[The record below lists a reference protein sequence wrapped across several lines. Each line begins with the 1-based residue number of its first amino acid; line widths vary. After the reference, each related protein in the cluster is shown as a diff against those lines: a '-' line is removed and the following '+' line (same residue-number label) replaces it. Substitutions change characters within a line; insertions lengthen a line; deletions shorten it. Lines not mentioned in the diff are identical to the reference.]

1 MWFERDTIV
10 TKPKPD
16 IVILPSLLAAD
27 FGHLEDAAR
36 KAEAAGADGLHL
48 DIMDGHFVPNL
59 SMGPDVVKMARRCV
73 RIPLSVHLMMS
84 RPDRFNFIERF
95 IDAGADPLLIHI
107 EAECD
112 IPDAL
117 RRIRTAGVKPGLTLN
132 PDTPVESIAQYVDS
146 VDEVLCMSVHPGY
159 GGQKFMPSVLNKIH
173 RLALAAHRREK
184 PQSLSVDGGIDL
196 NTAVQVCRQGAT
208 VLIAGTALFGAPDMA
223 LAIREMRD
231 AARAAYSQFTQ
242 EAQTSV

>member
-1 MWFERDTIV
+1 MV
-10 TKPKPD
+10 THSNSK

-27 FGHLEDAAR
+27 FGNLEAAAR
-36 KAEAAGADGLHL
+36 KAENSGADGLHL

-95 IDAGADPLLIHI
+95 IEAGANPLLIHI

-117 RRIRTAGVKPGLTLN
+117 RRIRAAGAKPGLTLN
-132 PDTPVESIAQYVDS
+132 PGTPVEAITALVDS
-146 VDEVLCMSVHPGY
+146 VDEVLCMSVQPGY
-159 GGQKFMPSVLNKIH
+159 GGQKFMPAVLAKIR
-173 RLALAAHRREK
+173 RLAFDAFRRRSLLA
-184 PQSLSVDGGIDL
+184 LSVDGGIDL
-196 NTAVQVCRQGAT
+196 HSASQVCRNGAS
-208 VLIAGTALFGAPDMA
+208 VLIAGSALFNAPDMA
-223 LAIREMRD
+223 GAISAMRVAGQAAYDEFIREVQ
-231 AARAAYSQFTQ
+231 ASA
-242 EAQTSV
+242 

>member
-1 MWFERDTIV
+1 V
-10 TKPKPD
+10 TEPKPD

-27 FGHLEDAAR
+27 FGHLEAAAR

-84 RPDRFNFIERF
+84 RPDRFNFLERF
-95 IDAGADPLLIHI
+95 MEAGADPLLIHI

-112 IPDAL
+112 VPDAI
-117 RRIRTAGVKPGLTLN
+117 RRIRAAGVKPGLTLN
-132 PDTPVESIAQYVDS
+132 PNTPVEAIDRVVDS

-159 GGQKFMPSVLNKIH
+159 GGQKFIPEVLGKIR
-173 RLALAAHRREK
+173 RLALEARRRGK
-184 PQSLSVDGGIDL
+184 PLALSVDGGIDL
-196 NTAVQVCRQGAT
+196 TTAAQACRQGAT
-208 VLIAGTALFGAPDMA
+208 VLIAGTSLFGVPDMA
-223 LAIREMRD
+223 RAIREMRD
-231 AARAAYSQFTQ
+231 TARAAYCQFTQ
-242 EAQTSV
+242 EAPSAT

>member
-1 MWFERDTIV
+1 MT
-10 TKPKPD
+10 PSNPN

-27 FGHLEDAAR
+27 FGNLEAAAR
-36 KAEAAGADGLHL
+36 KAENSGADGLHL

-95 IDAGADPLLIHI
+95 IEAGANPLLIHI

-117 RRIRTAGVKPGLTLN
+117 RRIRAAGAKPGLTLN
-132 PDTPVESIAQYVDS
+132 PGTPVDAIAAVVDS
-146 VDEVLCMSVHPGY
+146 VDEVLCMSVQPGY
-159 GGQKFMPSVLNKIH
+159 GGQKFRPDVLEKIR
-173 RLALAAHRREK
+173 RLAVTHFKRRSSLA
-184 PQSLSVDGGIDL
+184 LSVDGGIDL
-196 NTAVQVCRQGAT
+196 HSAAQVCRNGAS
-208 VLIAGTALFGAPDMA
+208 VLIAGSALFNAPDMGRA
-223 LAIREMRD
+223 IHAMRAAGQAAYDEFIREVQ
-231 AARAAYSQFTQ
+231 ASA
-242 EAQTSV
+242 

>member
-1 MWFERDTIV
+1 MTQLN
-10 TKPKPD
+10 PK

-27 FGHLEDAAR
+27 FGNLEAAAR
-36 KAEAAGADGLHL
+36 KAEIAGADGLHL

-95 IDAGADPLLIHI
+95 IEAGADPLLIHI

-112 IPDAL
+112 IPDAIA
-117 RRIRTAGVKPGLTLN
+117 RIRAAGVKPGLTLN
-132 PDTPVESIAQYVDS
+132 PNTPIEAITQVVDS

-159 GGQKFMPSVLNKIH
+159 GGQKFMPTVLDKIR
-173 RLALAAHRREK
+173 RLALDARRR
-184 PQSLSVDGGIDL
+184 QRALSLSVDGGIDL
-196 NTAVQVCRQGAT
+196 NTTTQVCRQGAS

-223 LAIREMRD
+223 RAIREMRD
-231 AARAAYSQFTQ
+231 AARTAYCQFTQ
-242 EAQTSV
+242 EAQTLV